1 MPMIARDS
9 EERTVRAEKLDNGPT
24 ITVIF
29 DPVAEKHIDYISDLK
44 VANVLPLPSASASS
58 GRPDFSRALE
68 FLHLPG

>member
-9 EERTVRAEKLDNGPT
+9 EGRTVRAEKLDNGPT

-44 VANVLPLPSASASS
+44 VAHVLPLPSASASS
-58 GRPDFSRALE
+58 GRPDFSRAV
-68 FLHLPG
+68 GN